1 MKYIALVLALALS
14 ACTGLTDPKEYM
26 IPGAQEMKTLPA
38 DYPAIWAQV
47 DSCTGLT
54 RPMTT
59 TFYTVPDLPD
69 TLGFRDLEGVR
80 VTGLYITEQDRIFI
94 SLKLVDKAR
103 IIRHEMVH
111 AHLPAKYAGQ
121 HPDAYFGPSSKCG
134 ALGL

>member
-1 MKYIALVLALALS
+1 MKYIALVLALAFS
-14 ACTGLTDPKEYM
+14 ACTDMTGPKDYM
-26 IPGAQEMKTLPA
+26 IPGAVELTTLPA
-38 DYPAIWAQV
+38 DYAAIWAQV
-47 DSCTGLT
+47 DSCTGIT

-69 TLGFRDLEGVR
+69 TLGFRDLDGVR
-80 VTGLYITEQDRIFI
+80 VTGLYDINTDRIFV

-103 IIRHEMVH
+103 VVRHEMVH

-134 ALGL
+134 VLGL